1 LLSENSSPQNQEWP
15 EREIQKKQLF
25 GKWEQFPV
33 LMAGQVFQNQG
44 PIESLPAQQQHV
56 LEIGQTVDIIVIEG

>member
-44 PIESLPAQQQHV
+44 PINFFSAQVTHV
-56 LEIGQTVDIIVIEG
+56 PEVSQAIGIIIIKD